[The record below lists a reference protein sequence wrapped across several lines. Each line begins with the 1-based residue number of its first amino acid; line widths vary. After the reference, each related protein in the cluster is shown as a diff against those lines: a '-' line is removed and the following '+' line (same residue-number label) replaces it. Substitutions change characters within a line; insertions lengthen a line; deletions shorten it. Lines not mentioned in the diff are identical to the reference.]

1 MQFSR
6 APIGVNCE
14 PTVIY
19 EVCHQMHMHARE
31 RVVTINHAE
40 VTGNTAVILCSL
52 SDITLASMN
61 CYQGYQLKKGSE

>member
-1 MQFSR
+1 
-6 APIGVNCE
+6 
-14 PTVIY
+14 
-19 EVCHQMHMHARE
+19 MHARE